1 MSKSVPTHNTMNSPA
16 KKKQKL
22 FDQFA
27 CMRPE
32 QKPLVHHKVTD
43 EDTIRLMTQYPDNWL
58 RLKDI
63 TEDDFEKFD
72 ITVDDRLTSTCQ
84 ASILHSNPDWTSYAV
99 TTGMLPSKQWFHM
112 GLNDHAHSMV
122 MQADRGLAELFMIYE
137 GHNIKTVDDNGSGY
151 YWNENLL
158 LWEEM
163 AKNQLRNK
171 MGEFFVMVFNDQV
184 KWCLENTTF
193 LQKQLNEL
201 GAAGCGQ
208 NDEAMKEYWQKK
220 EAELELFKGE
230 VEQTKRI
237 LKQIGSWNGLSG
249 IFQMICANAFDPE
262 FEEVVNMSST
272 ELPTKGGN
280 VIDFK
285 TLQVRPRCH
294 SDHWSY
300 ELNTEYTPIP
310 SAMPTS
316 EIDLQRVEE
325 RRFAVDML
333 TTFCNDDIEMLN
345 YLQRLTGVM
354 CTREAVIMKKIFIF
368 VGKTD
373 TGKSE
378 TFKWIRNVL
387 IDQRN
392 YVTIGEEVLMQTGK
406 ERKGRCTTELM
417 NMPRARACVA
427 SELGPNCVFN
437 NTLVKR
443 LTGGDPQT
451 IRGLR
456 KAETQFVMK
465 AVLALFT
472 NDIPQLSLLE
482 EAMNRRV
489 VVIPCEGK
497 IVKNEENNQKCIRM
511 LSQDSQNALF
521 SWMAE
526 GANMFLENHSL
537 GQIPRV
543 IEEASNNYVEQ
554 QDSASEWVREM
565 CTTGVKIDDNIVL
578 KKSTVKNMKHS
589 TPRGDLY
596 DPYSEWCE
604 ETGKPAMNKPDF
616 FKQMVEIQ
624 SKFGFLFKKSG
635 TIKVFGLRIDANEV
649 VYDDNESKIKT
660 TKI

>member
-1 MSKSVPTHNTMNSPA
+1 MEYKGTKGLLYNTMNSTNKRKPA
-16 KKKQKL
+16 DIPTTISKKKPKKELTHFNFTKEYQVKR
-22 FDQFA
+22 QIT
-27 CMRPE
+27 E
-32 QKPLVHHKVTD
+32 
-43 EDTIRLMTQYPDNWL
+43 YPDCWMKL
-58 RLKDI
+58 RDI
-63 TEDDFEKFD
+63 TKDDFEEYGIEIDKD
-72 ITVDDRLTSTCQ
+72 NCWTCQ
-84 ASILHSNPDWTSYAV
+84 GHELHRMSDWSCYEWRS
-99 TTGMLPSKQWFHM
+99 GILPSTWWFHM
-112 GLNDHAHSMV
+112 GLNDHVNSLAMESDH
-122 MQADRGLAELFMIYE
+122 GLAKLFFIYE
-137 GHNIKTVDDNGSGY
+137 GHNIKTVDDNGTGY
-151 YWNENLL
+151 YWNENTL

-163 AKNQLRNK
+163 AKNKLRNK
-171 MGEFFVMVFNDQV
+171 IGDFFEVLFSKQV
-184 KWCLENTTF
+184 QWCMDNYTF
-193 LQKQLNEL
+193 LQGLLAAIDENKDKEYHKSESSKLEALNNEL
-201 GAAGCGQ
+201 
-208 NDEAMKEYWQKK
+208 
-220 EAELELFKGE
+220 
-230 VEQTKRI
+230 EQTKRI
-237 LKQIGSWNGLSG
+237 LKLIGSWNGLGG
-249 IFQMICANAFDPE
+249 IFQMICADAYDPE

-294 SDHWSY
+294 SDYWSY
-300 ELNTEYTPIP
+300 ELNTEYIPIP
-310 SAMPTS
+310 SSAATTD
-316 EIDLQRVEE
+316 IDKEKVEE
-325 RRFAVDML
+325 RRFVIEML

-387 IDQRN
+387 IDHRN
-392 YVTIGEEVLMQTGK
+392 YVTIGEEVLMQSGK

-427 SELGPNCVFN
+427 SELSPNCVFN

-456 KAETQFVMK
+456 QKETKFILK

-472 NDIPQLSLLE
+472 NDAPQLSLLE

-489 VVIPCEGK
+489 VVIPCQGK

-537 GQIPRV
+537 GQIPKV
-543 IEEASNNYVEQ
+543 VEEASNSYVEE
-554 QDSASEWVREM
+554 QDSASEWVKEM
-565 CTTGVKIDDNIVL
+565 CTTGVKIDPNVVL
-578 KKSTVKNMKHS
+578 TKRTVKNMKHCTS
-589 TPRGDLY
+589 RGDLY

-604 ETGKPAMNKPDF
+604 ETGKPAMNKGDF
-616 FKQMVEIQ
+616 LKQMMKIQ
-624 SKFGFLFKKSG
+624 SNFGFLFKRSNG
-635 TIKVFGLRIDANEV
+635 VFVFGLRIDTKGVEYEN
-649 VYDDNESKIKT
+649 IK
-660 TKI
+660 

>member
-1 MSKSVPTHNTMNSPA
+1 MEYKSNSNSTVNQMEPPA
-16 KKKQKL
+16 KKARFEKKKIVL
-22 FDQFA
+22 TRFDFKHEDTVRK
-27 CMRPE
+27 MTEYPDSWMELRSINE
-32 QKPLVHHKVTD
+32 DKFEEFGITTD
-43 EDTIRLMTQYPDNWL
+43 EMFKSKCQGHELFMGDN
-58 RLKDI
+58 
-63 TEDDFEKFD
+63 
-72 ITVDDRLTSTCQ
+72 Q
-84 ASILHSNPDWTSYAV
+84 WTNYQI
-99 TTGMLPSKQWFHM
+99 GNGILPSKQWFHM
-112 GLNDHAHSMV
+112 GLNDHVNSLM
-122 MQADRGLAELFMIYE
+122 MEADTGLAKLFFIYE

-151 YWNENLL
+151 YWNESSL
-158 LWEEM
+158 LWEELG
-163 AKNQLRNK
+163 KNKLRK
-171 MGEFFVMVFNDQV
+171 RIGDFFEVLFSEQVQWAHSNLEHLRMTVNSFVEGNDQHEGGLAHE
-184 KWCLENTTF
+184 KWKKQFEKNTKSFEN
-193 LQKQLNEL
+193 
-201 GAAGCGQ
+201 
-208 NDEAMKEYWQKK
+208 EY
-220 EAELELFKGE
+220 
-230 VEQTKRI
+230 EQTCKI
-237 LKQIGSWNGLSG
+237 LKQIGSWNGLGG
-249 IFQMICANAFDPE
+249 IFQMICADAFDPE
-262 FEEVVNMSST
+262 FEEIVNMSST

-294 SDHWSY
+294 SDYWSY

-310 SAMPTS
+310 SSAPTTD
-316 EIDLQRVEE
+316 IDKEKAEE
-325 RRFAVDML
+325 RRFVVGML
-333 TTFCNDDIEMLN
+333 KTFCNDDIEMLN

-387 IDQRN
+387 IDHRN
-392 YVTIGEEVLMQTGK
+392 YVTIGEEVLMQSGHQ
-406 ERKGRCTTELM
+406 RKGRCTTELM

-427 SELGPNCVFN
+427 SELSPNCVFN

-456 KAETQFVMK
+456 QKESKFILK

-472 NDIPQLSLLE
+472 NDAPQLSLLE

-489 VVIPCEGK
+489 VVIPCQGK

-537 GQIPRV
+537 GQIPKV
-543 IEEASNNYVEQ
+543 VEEASNSYVEE
-554 QDSASEWVREM
+554 QDSASEWVKEM
-565 CTTGVKIDDNIVL
+565 CTTGVKIDPNIVL
-578 KKSTVKNMKHS
+578 TKRTVQNMKHWTS
-589 TPRGDLY
+589 RGDLY

-604 ETGKPAMNKPDF
+604 ETGKPAMNKGDF
-616 FKQMVEIQ
+616 LKQMVKIQ

-635 TIKVFGLRIDANEV
+635 TVKVFGLRIDAKGVE
-649 VYDDNESKIKT
+649 YDNESKN
-660 TKI
+660 

>member
-1 MSKSVPTHNTMNSPA
+1 MDYKGTTDQSHTTMNSPPS
-16 KKKQKL
+16 KKQKISDLGSFGTLSKKNTGPKALTL
-22 FDQFA
+22 FTNFIA
-27 CMRPE
+27 KE
-32 QKPLVHHKVTD
+32 GY
-43 EDTIRLMTQYPDNWL
+43 IRELTAFPTNWL
-58 RLKDI
+58 KMRDI
-63 TEDDFEKFD
+63 DETEFEKFG
-72 ITVDDRLTSTCQ
+72 ISVDSDYVMKCESLVLYRRS
-84 ASILHSNPDWTSYAV
+84 HRWTSYDV
-99 TTGMLPSKQWFHM
+99 REGMLPSKQWFHM
-112 GLNDHAHSMV
+112 GLNAHVGSLLME
-122 MQADRGLAELFMIYE
+122 ADTGLAKLFSIYE
-137 GHNIKTVDDNGSGY
+137 GHNMKTIDDNGSGY
-151 YWNENLL
+151 YWNPSTL

-163 AKNQLRNK
+163 AKNKLRNK
-171 MGEFFVMVFNDQV
+171 IGEFFEKLFSEQVQWAMNNCIYLQERLLDLDKDDVTQEDQF
-184 KWCLENTTF
+184 KAEST
-193 LQKQLNEL
+193 
-201 GAAGCGQ
+201 
-208 NDEAMKEYWQKK
+208 
-220 EAELELFKGE
+220 ELELLQNE
-230 VEQTKRI
+230 LEQTKRI
-237 LKQIGSWNGLSG
+237 LKQIGSWNGLNG
-249 IFQMICANAFDPE
+249 IFMMICADAFDPE

-300 ELNTEYTPIP
+300 ELNTEYIPIP
-310 SAMPTS
+310 SVMPTS
-316 EIDLQRVEE
+316 EIDLERVEE
-325 RRFAVDML
+325 RRFVVGML

-345 YLQRLTGVM
+345 YLQRLSGVM

-392 YVTIGEEVLMQTGK
+392 YVTIGEEVLMQSGQQ
-406 ERKGRCTTELM
+406 RKGRCTTELM
-417 NMPRARACVA
+417 NMPHARACVA
-427 SELGPNCVFN
+427 SELSPNCVFN

-456 KAETQFVMK
+456 KAETQFILK

-472 NDIPQLSLLE
+472 NDAPQLSLLE

-526 GANMFLENHSL
+526 GAKLFLKNHSL

-543 IEEASNNYVEQ
+543 VSEASNNYVEE
-554 QDSASEWVREM
+554 QDSASEWVKEM
-565 CTTGVKIDDNIVL
+565 CTTGVKHDPKIVL
-578 KKSTVKNMKHS
+578 TKRTVKNMKHCTS
-589 TPRGDLY
+589 RGDLY

-604 ETGKPAMNKPDF
+604 ETGKPAMNKGDF
-616 FKQMVEIQ
+616 LKQMMKIQ
-624 SKFGFLFKKSG
+624 SNFGFLFKKSG
-635 TIKVFGLRIDANEV
+635 TVKVFGLRIDTKG
-649 VYDDNESKIKT
+649 DCDNESNN
-660 TKI
+660 

>member
-1 MSKSVPTHNTMNSPA
+1 M
-16 KKKQKL
+16 
-22 FDQFA
+22 FA
-27 CMRPE
+27 SMRPE
-32 QKPLVHHKVTD
+32 KKPLVHHNVSKE
-43 EDTIRLMTQYPDNWL
+43 EDIIRRMIQYPDNWL
-58 RLKDI
+58 YLRDI
-63 TEDDFEKFD
+63 TEDDFEKFG
-72 ITVDDRLTSTCQ
+72 ITVNEQLASTCQ
-84 ASILHSNPDWTSYAV
+84 TFILYANPDWTSYDV
-99 TTGMLPSKQWFHM
+99 TSGMLPSKQWFHM
-112 GLNDHAHSMV
+112 GLNDHVHSMV
-122 MQADRGLAELFMIYE
+122 MQADRGLAELFMINE

-151 YWNENLL
+151 YWSESTL

-171 MGEFFVMVFNDQV
+171 IGEFLVMVFNEQVEWGWKNVNFLQV
-184 KWCLENTTF
+184 KIGEILS
-193 LQKQLNEL
+193 L
-201 GAAGCGQ
+201 GADD
-208 NDEAMKEYWQKK
+208 NETKEYLSQQQSK
-220 EAELELFKGE
+220 LELFKNE
-230 VEQTKRI
+230 FEQTKKI
-237 LKQIGSWNGLSG
+237 LKQIGSWNGLGG
-249 IFQMICANAFDPE
+249 IFQMICADAFDPE

-300 ELNTEYTPIP
+300 ELNTEYIPIP
-310 SAMPTS
+310 SVMPTS

-325 RRFAVDML
+325 RSFVVGML
-333 TTFCNDDIEMLN
+333 KTFCNDDIEMLN

-392 YVTIGEEVLMQTGK
+392 YVTIGEEVLMQTG
-406 ERKGRCTTELM
+406 RQQKGRCTTELM

-427 SELGPNCVFN
+427 SELSPNCVFN

-456 KAETQFVMK
+456 KAETQFILK

-472 NDIPQLSLLE
+472 NDAPQLSLLE

-526 GANMFLENHSL
+526 GANLFLENHSL
-537 GQIPRV
+537 GPLPKV

-554 QDSASEWVREM
+554 QDSASEWVKEM
-565 CTTGVKIDDNIVL
+565 CTTGVKHDPKIEL

-596 DPYSEWCE
+596 DPYSDWCE
-604 ETGKPAMNKPDF
+604 ETGKPAMNKGDF
-616 FKQMVEIQ
+616 LKQMMKIQ
-624 SKFGFLFKKSG
+624 SKFGFLFKRSNG
-635 TIKVFGLRIDANEV
+635 IRAFGLRIDTKCVE
-649 VYDDNESKIKT
+649 YDNESKN
-660 TKI
+660 

>member
-1 MSKSVPTHNTMNSPA
+1 MEYISNTSLSHNNMNSPPA
-16 KKKQKL
+16 KKQKL
-22 FDQFA
+22 ARFA

-32 QKPLVHHKVTD
+32 PKTLVNFD
-43 EDTIRLMTQYPDNWL
+43 IGPDIDRLMTQYPDNWL
-58 RLKDI
+58 QMRDI
-63 TEDDFEKFD
+63 TEDDFEKFG
-72 ITVDDRLTSTCQ
+72 IAVDERLTATCQ
-84 ASILHSNPDWTSYAV
+84 TFTLYGSPDWTSYDI
-99 TTGMLPSKQWFHM
+99 GQGILPSKQWFHM
-112 GLNDHAHSMV
+112 GLNDHVQTWV
-122 MQADRGLAELFMIYE
+122 MQADCGLAKLFTVLE
-137 GHNIKTVDDNGSGY
+137 GHNIKTIDDNGAGY
-151 YWNENLL
+151 YWNKSTL

-163 AKNQLRNK
+163 SKNELRNK
-171 MGEFFVMVFNDQV
+171 VLKFFRLVFAEQV
-184 KWCLENTTF
+184 QWSDNNVKFMEE
-193 LQKQLNEL
+193 QL
-201 GAAGCGQ
+201 
-208 NDEAMKEYWQKK
+208 DEIRSTGTSDDETKEYYDK
-220 EAELELFKGE
+220 EYAKFQLFKE
-230 VEQTKRI
+230 EYEYTKRI
-237 LKQIGSWNGLSG
+237 NKQIGSWNGLQG
-249 IFQMICANAFDPE
+249 IFMIICADAYDKE

-294 SDHWSY
+294 SDYWSY

-310 SAMPTS
+310 SVMPTS

-325 RRFAVDML
+325 RRFAVGML
-333 TTFCNDDIEMLN
+333 KTFCNDDIEMLN

-406 ERKGRCTTELM
+406 QQKGRCTTELM

-427 SELGPNCVFN
+427 SELSPNCVFN

-472 NDIPQLSLLE
+472 NDVPQLSLLE

-543 IEEASNNYVEQ
+543 VSEASNNYVEQ

-565 CTTGVKIDDNIVL
+565 CTTGVKHDPKIVL
-578 KKSTVKNMKHS
+578 TKRTVKNMKHYTS
-589 TPRGDLY
+589 RGDLY
-596 DPYSEWCE
+596 DPYSDWCE
-604 ETGKPAMNKPDF
+604 ETGKPAMNKGDF
-616 FKQMVEIQ
+616 LKQMTKIQ
-624 SKFGFLFKKSG
+624 SKFGFLFKRSNG
-635 TIKVFGLRIDANEV
+635 VFAYGLRIDTKGVE
-649 VYDDNESKIKT
+649 YDDNESKN
-660 TKI
+660 

>member
-1 MSKSVPTHNTMNSPA
+1 MEYISQTNPHYSTMNPPPA
-16 KKKQKL
+16 KKQKK
-22 FDQFA
+22 FDMFA
-27 CMRPE
+27 FMRPE
-32 QKPLVHHKVTD
+32 SKALTNYNIGVTD
-43 EDTIRLMTQYPDNWL
+43 TKREMTQYPDNWL
-58 RLKDI
+58 QLRDI
-63 TEDDFEKFD
+63 TEDDFEKIG

-84 ASILHSNPDWTSYAV
+84 TFTLYANPEWTSYDV
-99 TTGMLPSKQWFHM
+99 TRGMLPSKQWFHM
-112 GLNDHAHSMV
+112 GLNDHVQTWV
-122 MQADRGLAELFMIYE
+122 MKADSGLAKLFTVLE
-137 GHNIKTVDDNGSGY
+137 GHNIKTVDDNGTGY
-151 YWNENLL
+151 YWNESSL

-163 AKNQLRNK
+163 SKNQLRNRVLQFFETVFDEQVLWCEANVIFFQEK
-171 MGEFFVMVFNDQV
+171 IGEILSTGTDDGET
-184 KWCLENTTF
+184 KKYL
-193 LQKQLNEL
+193 LKKQ
-201 GAAGCGQ
+201 
-208 NDEAMKEYWQKK
+208 
-220 EAELELFKGE
+220 AELELFKE
-230 VEQTKRI
+230 EYEYTKRI
-237 LKQIGSWNGLSG
+237 LKQIGSWNGLNG
-249 IFQMICANAFDPE
+249 IFMIVCADAYDSE
-262 FEEVVNMSST
+262 FEEVINMSST

-294 SDHWSY
+294 SDFWSY

-310 SAMPTS
+310 SVIDGNTS
-316 EIDLQRVEE
+316 EIDLQKVEE
-325 RRFAVDML
+325 RRFAVGML

-387 IDQRN
+387 IDHRN
-392 YVTIGEEVLMQTGK
+392 YVTIGEEVLMQSGQQ
-406 ERKGRCTTELM
+406 RKGRCTTELM

-427 SELGPNCVFN
+427 SELSPNCIFN

-456 KAETQFVMK
+456 QKESKFILK

-472 NDIPQLSLLE
+472 NDAPQLSLLE

-511 LSQDSQNALF
+511 LSPASQNALF

-526 GANMFLENHSL
+526 GAKMFLEHYSL

-554 QDSASEWVREM
+554 QDSASEWVKET
-565 CTTGVKIDDNIVL
+565 CTTGVKHDPKIVL
-578 KKSTVKNMKHS
+578 TKRTVKNMKHCTS
-589 TPRGDLY
+589 RGDLY
-596 DPYSEWCE
+596 DPYSDWCE
-604 ETGKPAMNKPDF
+604 ETGKPAMNKGDF
-616 FKQMVEIQ
+616 LKQMMKIQ
-624 SKFGFLFKKSG
+624 SKFGFLFKRSNG
-635 TIKVFGLRIDANEV
+635 VFAYGLRIDAKGVE
-649 VYDDNESKIKT
+649 YDNESKN
-660 TKI
+660 

>member
-1 MSKSVPTHNTMNSPA
+1 MEPPA
-16 KKKQKL
+16 KKPRLEEKKL
-22 FDQFA
+22 TLTRFDFK
-27 CMRPE
+27 R
-32 QKPLVHHKVTD
+32 
-43 EDTIRLMTQYPDNWL
+43 EDTIREMTEYPDTWMEL
-58 RLKDI
+58 RSINENQFEEFGI
-63 TEDDFEKFD
+63 TTDEWYK
-72 ITVDDRLTSTCQ
+72 SYCQ
-84 ASILHSNPDWTSYAV
+84 GHVLLMSDNRWTDYQI
-99 TTGMLPSKQWFHM
+99 GNGILPSKQWFHM
-112 GLNDHAHSMV
+112 GLNDHVQSLM
-122 MQADRGLAELFMIYE
+122 MEADTGLAKLFCIYE
-137 GHNIKTVDDNGSGY
+137 GHNIKTIDDNGSGY
-151 YWNENLL
+151 YWNESSL
-158 LWEEM
+158 LWEELG
-163 AKNQLRNK
+163 KNKLRKRIGDFFEVLFSEQVQWAHSNLEHLR
-171 MGEFFVMVFNDQV
+171 MIRNTFVGERGEQQHEGYKAHEQWKKQFEKNLESFENEYDQTC
-184 KWCLENTTF
+184 K
-193 LQKQLNEL
+193 
-201 GAAGCGQ
+201 
-208 NDEAMKEYWQKK
+208 
-220 EAELELFKGE
+220 
-230 VEQTKRI
+230 I
-237 LKQIGSWNGLSG
+237 LKQIGSWNGLGG
-249 IFQMICANAFDPE
+249 IFQMICADAYDKE
-262 FEEVVNMSST
+262 FEDVVNMSST

-294 SDHWSY
+294 SDYWSY
-300 ELNTEYTPIP
+300 ELNTEYIPIP
-310 SAMPTS
+310 SVMPTS
-316 EIDLQRVEE
+316 EIDLQKVEEHLQKVEE
-325 RRFAVDML
+325 RRFVVGML
-333 TTFCNDDIEMLN
+333 KTFCNDDIEMLN

-427 SELGPNCVFN
+427 SELSPNCVFN

-526 GANMFLENHSL
+526 GAKLFLENHSL

-565 CTTGVKIDDNIVL
+565 CTTGVKHDPKIVL

-596 DPYSEWCE
+596 DPYAEWCE
-604 ETGKPAMNKPDF
+604 ETGKPAMNKGDF
-616 FKQMVEIQ
+616 LKQMMKIQ
-624 SKFGFLFKKSG
+624 SNFGFLFKKSG
-635 TIKVFGLRIDANEV
+635 TVKVFGLRIDTKG
-649 VYDDNESKIKT
+649 DCDNESKN
-660 TKI
+660 